1 MRRPRSFLENF
12 DNERKEGGGIVI
24 EGFNYSEDFS
34 LDEATVPSITRK
46 EINNIKTTSIS
57 DVYETLEELYY
68 ERKEDLEASKDNKVF
83 GFIQGVPKIFYVR
96 PDKLYK
102 ESGYVIIWAEEFPEM
117 VVEREEAREATR
129 KSASITTV
137 ERKVPETPPVKVG
150 NFIFD
155 EKISRTG
162 EVLWVDK
169 EGENVEVEWD
179 NGEVTEEEF
188 GERFEVIDLEE

>member
-1 MRRPRSFLENF
+1 MGRPRSFLEKF
-12 DNERKEGGGIVI
+12 DNESSEGGGIVI

-34 LDEATVPSITRK
+34 LDEATVPSITWK
-46 EINNIKTTSIS
+46 EMKNIKTMAIS

-83 GFIQGVPKIFYVR
+83 GVIQGIPKIFYVR
-96 PDKLYK
+96 PDKLSK
-102 ESGYVIIWAEEFPEM
+102 ESGYVIVWAEEFPEM

-129 KSASITTV
+129 KSASTTTV
-137 ERKVPETPPVKVG
+137 ERKVPDTPLVKVG

-155 EKISRTG
+155 EKNSRTG
-162 EVLWVDK
+162 EVLWSDK

-179 NGEVTEEEF
+179 NGEVAEEEF
-188 GERFEVIDLEE
+188 DERFEVINLEE